1 MSRLRIFIAR
11 PSVRSETSKLVM
23 EPLWITLKTALVA
36 TLLSFIAAILL
47 ARWRLRQGRSLGL
60 FTDSLLM
67 LPVALPPT
75 VVGLGL
81 LLFFGRKS
89 PVGSILYTI
98 GWHVAFSWSAAVI
111 ASFLVC
117 FPILY
122 QTSRTAFFQVDRDL
136 VDLARISGFSEWR
149 ILWQVMVPLA
159 WPGVAA
165 GLLLGFVRALGEF
178 GATLMFAGNIP
189 GRTQTA
195 AVAIYSAV
203 ESGNQSEAITL
214 SLVLVAVA
222 ASAVVLLNSS
232 SRPS

>member
-1 MSRLRIFIAR
+1 
-11 PSVRSETSKLVM
+11 M

-36 TLLSFIAAILL
+36 TLLSFVAGILL

-60 FTDSLLM
+60 VTDSLLM

-75 VVGLGL
+75 IVGLGL
-81 LLFFGRKS
+81 LLFFGRGS
-89 PVGSILYTI
+89 PLGSLLYGI
-98 GWHVAFSWSAAVI
+98 GWHVAFSWPATVVAA
-111 ASFLVC
+111 FLVC

-122 QTSRTAFFQVDRDL
+122 QTTRTAFYQVDRDL

-149 ILWQVMVPLA
+149 ILWQVMLPLA

-203 ESGNQSEAITL
+203 ESGNQSQAILL
-214 SLVLVAVA
+214 SLVLLAVA
-222 ASAVVLLNSS
+222 ASAVVLLNTY
-232 SRPS
+232 SRPSS